1 MKKTHQLDVEEDRG
15 IRSHISHHSSTS
27 EHHHENR
34 NHHRENSRSVNPF
47 DLGLNDG
54 NSSMHNEESSNM
66 SNSEGQNF
74 LRKKRANPERE
85 MVSNFFSGLDIDI
98 KLFCDEKMEEDVKKY
113 FSKTHLKLQDSYTLE
128 FISRFI
134 CYKQNF
140 PYESLKK
147 IHFYTFNTD
156 KTRQY
161 WANTVLIS
169 DVINHLKLQ
178 AIACEKALDLYFD
191 MVK

>member
-1 MKKTHQLDVEEDRG
+1 
-15 IRSHISHHSSTS
+15 
-27 EHHHENR
+27 
-34 NHHRENSRSVNPF
+34 
-47 DLGLNDG
+47 
-54 NSSMHNEESSNM
+54 
-66 SNSEGQNF
+66 
-74 LRKKRANPERE
+74 

-113 FSKTHLKLQDSYTLE
+113 FTKTHLKLQDSYTLE

-156 KTRQY
+156 KSRQY
-161 WANTVLIS
+161 WANTVLINE
-169 DVINHLKLQ
+169 VINHLKSQ
-178 AIACEKALDLYFD
+178 TITCEKALDLYFD